1 MPSAIDIQGANG
13 FGAGIKREQA
23 MRIYAIGDIHGQIG
37 MLHAA
42 HERIAADRAHTG
54 DMDAPVVH
62 LGDLTDRGPDSN
74 GVIQYLID
82 GIARGEPWLMVKGNH
97 DRMFAGFLEDPE
109 YHDPGLTT
117 GLTWLH
123 PRLGGVETLVSYGVA
138 ADTPHSEIQRAVPD
152 SHKQFLADM
161 PLMHRFGDVA
171 FVHAG
176 ILPGVALADQLED
189 DLLWIRGPFHVEVLP
204 FEALIV
210 HGHTP
215 VDTPMHYGNR
225 VNLDTGAGYDKF
237 LTTVVFE
244 GTDCWVLDGAGRVA
258 LIP

>member
-152 SHKQFLADM
+152 SHKQFLGKRPSPTSLDYNSTAST
-161 PLMHRFGDVA
+161 R
-171 FVHAG
+171 
-176 ILPGVALADQLED
+176 LA
-189 DLLWIRGPFHVEVLP
+189 
-204 FEALIV
+204 
-210 HGHTP
+210 
-215 VDTPMHYGNR
+215 
-225 VNLDTGAGYDKF
+225 
-237 LTTVVFE
+237 
-244 GTDCWVLDGAGRVA
+244 C
-258 LIP
+258 